1 MEWTQALVIIF
12 TILAVFF
19 GCFVYLASKIDSIGT
34 KLDTKIDT
42 KTAELRKEFKEEMI
56 ELRKEFKEDMTELRK
71 EFKEEMAELR
81 KDLDQRFF
89 SLQQYILFGKIEKTF
104 FNAYNSEKEY
114 KKEK

>member
-19 GCFVYLASKIDSIGT
+19 GCFIYLASKIDSIGT

-42 KTAELRKEFKEEMI
+42 KTAELRKEFKEEM
-56 ELRKEFKEDMTELRK
+56 TELRK
-71 EFKEEMAELR
+71 EFKEEMTELR

-89 SLQQYILFGKIEKTF
+89 SLQQYILFGKSEEKF
-104 FNAYNSEKEY
+104 SDPYNLDNLDN
-114 KKEK
+114 